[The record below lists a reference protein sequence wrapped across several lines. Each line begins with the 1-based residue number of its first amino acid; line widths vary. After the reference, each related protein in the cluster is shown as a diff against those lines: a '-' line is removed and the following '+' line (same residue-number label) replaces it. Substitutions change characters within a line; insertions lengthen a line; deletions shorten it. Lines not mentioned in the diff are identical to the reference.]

1 MASITDLRQK
11 RAALWEKTK
20 KFLDNAKRE
29 NDMLSA
35 EDVETYEK
43 MESEIVAL
51 GKEIDIL
58 ERQAEMEK
66 RLNSPVN
73 TPVLETPKTNGNTKT
88 GRASDE
94 YKQAFWKLM
103 KNNQLSYSVH
113 DTLQIG
119 TDSDGGYLVPDE
131 YETVLIDKLADE
143 NIMRGLTTIIT
154 SANGD
159 KKIPVVASHGEAVW
173 TDEGSEYT
181 ESDDEFGTVSLG
193 AHKLSTIIKVSEEL
207 LNDSA
212 FNLETYISS
221 EFARRMGAAEELAFI
236 NGNGTGK
243 PTGVLNT
250 AEVGVT
256 SAVSNAITTD
266 EIIDLYHSLRT
277 PYRKNAVFMSS
288 DSTIK
293 AIRKLK
299 DSNGQYLW
307 QPSIKDGET
316 DTLLGKP
323 VYTSSSI
330 ANAASGTKPIAFGD
344 LSYYWIGD
352 RQGVTFRR
360 LNELYAANGQVG
372 FLTTKR
378 VDARLIVPEA
388 VKILKMK
395 GTVST
400 GG

>member
-1 MASITDLRQK
+1 MSKILDLRQK
-11 RAALWEKTK
+11 RASLWEKTK
-20 KFLDNAKRE
+20 KFLDDAKRE
-29 NDMLSA
+29 DGMLSA
-35 EDVETYEK
+35 DDVAAYEK
-43 MESEIVAL
+43 MEADIVSL

-66 RLNSPVN
+66 QLNAPVN
-73 TPVLETPKTNGNTKT
+73 TPVREKPDNGAGIKT
-88 GRASDE
+88 GRASDA
-94 YKQAFWKLM
+94 YKNAFWKLM
-103 KNNQLSYSVH
+103 QNNQLSYSVH

-119 TDSDGGYLVPDE
+119 TDSEGGYLVPDE
-131 YETVLIDKLADE
+131 YEATLIDKLTDE
-143 NIMRGLTTIIT
+143 NIMRGLATIIT

-173 TDEGSEYT
+173 TDEGEEYT

-221 EFARRMGAAEELAFI
+221 EFARHMGAAEELAFI

-243 PTGVLNT
+243 PTGVINT

-256 SAVSNAITTD
+256 SASANAITTD

-277 PYRKNAVFMSS
+277 PYRKNAAFLAN

-307 QPSIKDGET
+307 HPGLQAEQP
-316 DTLLGKP
+316 DTILNRPIHTSAYMPEIGSANKILL
-323 VYTSSSI
+323 
-330 ANAASGTKPIAFGD
+330 FGD
-344 LSYYWIGD
+344 LKYYWIAD
-352 RQGVTFRR
+352 RQGRSFQR
-360 LNELYAANGQVG
+360 LNELFAKNGQVG
-372 FLTTKR
+372 FRVFQR
-378 VDARLIVPEA
+378 VDGKLILPEA
-388 VKILKMK
+388 VKTMAMA
-395 GTVST
+395 G
-400 GG
+400 

>member
-88 GRASDE
+88 GRASNE

-256 SAVSNAITTD
+256 SAASNAITTD

-293 AIRKLK
+293 PIRKLK

-307 QPSIKDGET
+307 QPGLQAGQP
-316 DTLLGKP
+316 DTILNRPIHTSAYMPEIESGNKILL
-323 VYTSSSI
+323 
-330 ANAASGTKPIAFGD
+330 FGD
-344 LSYYWIGD
+344 LSYYWVAD
-352 RQGVTFRR
+352 RQGRSFQR
-360 LNELYAANGQVG
+360 LNELFAKSGQVG
-372 FLTTKR
+372 FR
-378 VDARLIVPEA
+378 VCQRLDGKLILPES
-388 VKILKMK
+388 VKTVQMK
-395 GTVST
+395 
-400 GG
+400 

>member
-1 MASITDLRQK
+1 MSKILDLRQK
-11 RAALWEKTK
+11 RASLWEKTK
-20 KFLDNAKRE
+20 KFLDDAKRE
-29 NDMLSA
+29 DGMLSA
-35 EDVETYEK
+35 DDVAAYEK
-43 MESEIVAL
+43 MEADIVSL

-66 RLNSPVN
+66 QLNAPVN
-73 TPVLETPKTNGNTKT
+73 TPVREKPDNGAGIKT
-88 GRASDE
+88 GRASDA
-94 YKQAFWKLM
+94 YKNAFWKLM
-103 KNNQLSYSVH
+103 QNNQLSYSVH

-119 TDSDGGYLVPDE
+119 TDSEGGYLVPDE
-131 YETVLIDKLADE
+131 YEATLIDKLTDE
-143 NIMRGLTTIIT
+143 NIMRGLATIIT

-173 TDEGSEYT
+173 TDEGEEYT

-221 EFARRMGAAEELAFI
+221 EFARRLGAAEELAFI

-243 PTGVLNT
+243 PTGVINT

-256 SAVSNAITTD
+256 SASANAITTD

-277 PYRKNAVFMSS
+277 PYRKNAAFLAN

-307 QPSIKDGET
+307 QPGLQAGQP
-316 DTLLGKP
+316 DTILNRPIHTSAYMPEIGSANKILL
-323 VYTSSSI
+323 
-330 ANAASGTKPIAFGD
+330 FGD
-344 LSYYWIGD
+344 LKYYWIAD
-352 RQGVTFRR
+352 RQGRSFQR
-360 LNELYAANGQVG
+360 LNELFAKNGQVG
-372 FLTTKR
+372 FRVFQR
-378 VDARLIVPEA
+378 VDGKLILPEA
-388 VKILKMK
+388 VKTMAMA
-395 GTVST
+395 G
-400 GG
+400 

>member
-1 MASITDLRQK
+1 MKQFEDIPLFCIRRFQEKPLIQNQDNWICILRHDFFVVTICPCCLQINK
-11 RAALWEKTK
+11 QIRKT
-20 KFLDNAKRE
+20 
-29 NDMLSA
+29 
-35 EDVETYEK
+35 
-43 MESEIVAL
+43 
-51 GKEIDIL
+51 DIL
-58 ERQAEMEK
+58 GIEI
-66 RLNSPVN
+66 LLTS
-73 TPVLETPKTNGNTKT
+73 LHTK
-88 GRASDE
+88 GAGHVS
-94 YKQAFWKLM
+94 F
-103 KNNQLSYSVH
+103 
-113 DTLQIG
+113 
-119 TDSDGGYLVPDE
+119 
-131 YETVLIDKLADE
+131 
-143 NIMRGLTTIIT
+143 TTAC
-154 SANGD
+154 SAGD

-256 SAVSNAITTD
+256 SAASNAITTD

-307 QPSIKDGET
+307 QPGLQAGQP
-316 DTLLGKP
+316 DTILNRPIHTSAYMPEIESGNKILL
-323 VYTSSSI
+323 
-330 ANAASGTKPIAFGD
+330 FGD
-344 LSYYWIGD
+344 LSYYWVAD
-352 RQGVTFRR
+352 RQGRSFQR
-360 LNELYAANGQVG
+360 LNELFAKNGQVG
-372 FLTTKR
+372 FR
-378 VDARLIVPEA
+378 VFQRLDGKLILPES
-388 VKILKMK
+388 VKTVQMK
-395 GTVST
+395 
-400 GG
+400 

>member
-1 MASITDLRQK
+1 MSKILDLRQK
-11 RAALWEKTK
+11 RASLWEKTK
-20 KFLDNAKRE
+20 KFLDDAKRE
-29 NDMLSA
+29 DGMLSA
-35 EDVETYEK
+35 DDVAAYEK
-43 MESEIVAL
+43 MEADIVSL

-66 RLNSPVN
+66 QLNAPVN
-73 TPVLETPKTNGNTKT
+73 TPVREKPDNGAGIKT
-88 GRASDE
+88 GRASDA
-94 YKQAFWKLM
+94 YKNAFWKLM
-103 KNNQLSYSVH
+103 QNNQLSYSVH

-119 TDSDGGYLVPDE
+119 TDSEGGYLVPDE
-131 YETVLIDKLADE
+131 YEATLIDKLTDE
-143 NIMRGLTTIIT
+143 NIMRGLATIIT

-173 TDEGSEYT
+173 TDEGEEYT

-243 PTGVLNT
+243 PTGVINT

-256 SAVSNAITTD
+256 SASANAITTD

-277 PYRKNAVFMSS
+277 PYRKNAAFLAN

-299 DSNGQYLW
+299 DSNNQYLW
-307 QPSIKDGET
+307 QPGLQAGQP
-316 DTLLGKP
+316 DTILNRPIPTSAYMPEIGGGNKILL
-323 VYTSSSI
+323 
-330 ANAASGTKPIAFGD
+330 FGD
-344 LSYYWIGD
+344 LKYYWIAD
-352 RQGVTFRR
+352 RQGRSFQR
-360 LNELYAANGQVG
+360 LNELFAKNGQVG
-372 FLTTKR
+372 FRVFQR
-378 VDARLIVPEA
+378 VDGKLILPEA
-388 VKILKMK
+388 VKTMAMA
-395 GTVST
+395 G
-400 GG
+400 

>member
-1 MASITDLRQK
+1 MSKILDLRQK
-11 RAALWEKTK
+11 RASLWEKTK
-20 KFLDNAKRE
+20 KFLDDAKRE
-29 NDMLSA
+29 DGMLSA
-35 EDVETYEK
+35 DDVAAYEK
-43 MESEIVAL
+43 MEADIVSL

-66 RLNSPVN
+66 QLNAPVN
-73 TPVLETPKTNGNTKT
+73 TPVREKPDNGAGIKT
-88 GRASDE
+88 GRASDA
-94 YKQAFWKLM
+94 YKNAFWKLM
-103 KNNQLSYSVH
+103 QNNQLSYSVH

-119 TDSDGGYLVPDE
+119 TDSEGGYLVPDE
-131 YETVLIDKLADE
+131 YEATLIDKLTDE
-143 NIMRGLTTIIT
+143 NIMRGLATIIT

-173 TDEGSEYT
+173 TDEGEEYT

-243 PTGVLNT
+243 PTGVINT

-256 SAVSNAITTD
+256 SASANAITTD

-277 PYRKNAVFMSS
+277 PYRKNAAFLAN

-307 QPSIKDGET
+307 QPGLQAGQP
-316 DTLLGKP
+316 DTILNRPIHTSAYMPEIGSANKILL
-323 VYTSSSI
+323 
-330 ANAASGTKPIAFGD
+330 FGD
-344 LSYYWIGD
+344 LKYYWIAD
-352 RQGVTFRR
+352 RQGRSFQR
-360 LNELYAANGQVG
+360 LNELFAKNGQVG
-372 FLTTKR
+372 FRVFKR
-378 VDARLIVPEA
+378 VDGKLILPEA
-388 VKILKMK
+388 VKTMAMA
-395 GTVST
+395 G
-400 GG
+400 

>member
-221 EFARRMGAAEELAFI
+221 EFARIMGAAEELAFI

-256 SAVSNAITTD
+256 SAASNAITTD

-307 QPSIKDGET
+307 QPGLQAGQP
-316 DTLLGKP
+316 DTILNRPIHTSAYMPEIESGNKILL
-323 VYTSSSI
+323 
-330 ANAASGTKPIAFGD
+330 FGD
-344 LSYYWIGD
+344 LSYYWVAD
-352 RQGVTFRR
+352 RQGRSFQR
-360 LNELYAANGQVG
+360 LNELFAKNGQVG
-372 FLTTKR
+372 FR
-378 VDARLIVPEA
+378 VFQRLDGKLILPES
-388 VKILKMK
+388 VKTVQMK
-395 GTVST
+395 
-400 GG
+400 

>member
-1 MASITDLRQK
+1 MSKIFDLRQK
-11 RAALWEKTK
+11 RASLWEKTK
-20 KFLDNAKRE
+20 KFLDDAKRE
-29 NDMLSA
+29 DGMLSA
-35 EDVETYEK
+35 DDVAAYEK
-43 MESEIVAL
+43 MEADIVSL

-66 RLNSPVN
+66 QLNAPVN
-73 TPVLETPKTNGNTKT
+73 TPVREKPDNGAGIKT
-88 GRASDE
+88 GRASDA
-94 YKQAFWKLM
+94 YKNAFWKLM
-103 KNNQLSYSVH
+103 QNNQLSYSVH

-119 TDSDGGYLVPDE
+119 TDSEGGYLVPDE
-131 YETVLIDKLADE
+131 YEATLIDKLTDE
-143 NIMRGLTTIIT
+143 NIMRGLATIIT

-173 TDEGSEYT
+173 TDEGEEYT

-243 PTGVLNT
+243 PTGVINT

-256 SAVSNAITTD
+256 SASANAITTD

-277 PYRKNAVFMSS
+277 PYRKNAAFLAN

-307 QPSIKDGET
+307 QPGLQAGQP
-316 DTLLGKP
+316 DTILNRPIHTSAYMPEIGSANKILL
-323 VYTSSSI
+323 
-330 ANAASGTKPIAFGD
+330 FGD
-344 LSYYWIGD
+344 LKYYWIAD
-352 RQGVTFRR
+352 RQGRSFQR
-360 LNELYAANGQVG
+360 LNELFAKNGQVG
-372 FLTTKR
+372 FRVFQR
-378 VDARLIVPEA
+378 VDGKLILPEA
-388 VKILKMK
+388 VKTMAMA
-395 GTVST
+395 G
-400 GG
+400 

>member
-1 MASITDLRQK
+1 MSKILDLRQK
-11 RAALWEKTK
+11 RASLWEKTK
-20 KFLDNAKRE
+20 KFLDDAKRE
-29 NDMLSA
+29 DGMLSA
-35 EDVETYEK
+35 DDVAAYEK
-43 MESEIVAL
+43 MEADIVSL

-66 RLNSPVN
+66 QLNAPVN
-73 TPVLETPKTNGNTKT
+73 TPVREKPDNGAGIKT
-88 GRASDE
+88 GRASDA
-94 YKQAFWKLM
+94 YKNAFWKLM
-103 KNNQLSYSVH
+103 QNNQLSYSVH

-119 TDSDGGYLVPDE
+119 TDSEGGYLVPDE
-131 YETVLIDKLADE
+131 YEATLIDKLTDE
-143 NIMRGLTTIIT
+143 NIMRGLATIIT

-173 TDEGSEYT
+173 TDEGEEYT

-243 PTGVLNT
+243 PTGVINT

-256 SAVSNAITTD
+256 SASANAITTD

-277 PYRKNAVFMSS
+277 PYRKNAAFLAN

-307 QPSIKDGET
+307 QPGLQAGQP
-316 DTLLGKP
+316 DTILNRPIHTSAYMPEIGSTNKILL
-323 VYTSSSI
+323 
-330 ANAASGTKPIAFGD
+330 FGD
-344 LSYYWIGD
+344 LKYYWIAD
-352 RQGVTFRR
+352 RQGRSFQR
-360 LNELYAANGQVG
+360 LNELFAKNGQVG
-372 FLTTKR
+372 FRVFQR
-378 VDARLIVPEA
+378 VDGKLILPEA
-388 VKILKMK
+388 VKTMAMA
-395 GTVST
+395 G
-400 GG
+400 

>member
-1 MASITDLRQK
+1 MSKILDLRQK
-11 RAALWEKTK
+11 RASLWEKTK
-20 KFLDNAKRE
+20 KFLDDAKRE
-29 NDMLSA
+29 DGMLSA
-35 EDVETYEK
+35 DDVAAYEK
-43 MESEIVAL
+43 MEADIVSL

-66 RLNSPVN
+66 QLNAPVN
-73 TPVLETPKTNGNTKT
+73 TPVREKPDNGAGIKT
-88 GRASDE
+88 GRASDA
-94 YKQAFWKLM
+94 YKNAFWKLM
-103 KNNQLSYSVH
+103 QNNQLSYSVH

-119 TDSDGGYLVPDE
+119 TDSEGGYLVPDE
-131 YETVLIDKLADE
+131 YEATLIDKLTDE
-143 NIMRGLTTIIT
+143 NIMRGLATIIT

-173 TDEGSEYT
+173 TDEGEEYT

-243 PTGVLNT
+243 PTGVINT

-256 SAVSNAITTD
+256 SASANAITTD

-277 PYRKNAVFMSS
+277 PYRKNAAFLAN

-299 DSNGQYLW
+299 DSNNQYLW
-307 QPSIKDGET
+307 QPGLQAGQP
-316 DTLLGKP
+316 DTILNRPIHTSAYMPEIGGGNKILLF
-323 VYTSSSI
+323 S
-330 ANAASGTKPIAFGD
+330 D
-344 LSYYWIGD
+344 LKYYWIAD
-352 RQGVTFRR
+352 RQGRSFQR
-360 LNELYAANGQVG
+360 LNELFAKNGQVG
-372 FLTTKR
+372 FRVFQR
-378 VDARLIVPEA
+378 VDGKLILPEA
-388 VKILKMK
+388 VKTMAMA
-395 GTVST
+395 G
-400 GG
+400 

>member
-1 MASITDLRQK
+1 MSKILDLRQK
-11 RAALWEKTK
+11 RASLWEKTK
-20 KFLDNAKRE
+20 KFLDDAKRE
-29 NDMLSA
+29 DGMLSA
-35 EDVETYEK
+35 DDVAAYEK
-43 MESEIVAL
+43 MEADIVSL

-66 RLNSPVN
+66 QLNAPVN
-73 TPVLETPKTNGNTKT
+73 TPVREKPDNGAGIKT
-88 GRASDE
+88 GRASDA
-94 YKQAFWKLM
+94 YKNAFWKLM
-103 KNNQLSYSVH
+103 QNNQLSYSVH

-119 TDSDGGYLVPDE
+119 TDSEGGYLVPDE
-131 YETVLIDKLADE
+131 YEATLIDKLTDE
-143 NIMRGLTTIIT
+143 NIMRGLATIIT

-173 TDEGSEYT
+173 TDEGEEYT

-243 PTGVLNT
+243 PTGVINT

-256 SAVSNAITTD
+256 SASANAITTD

-277 PYRKNAVFMSS
+277 PYRKNAAFLAN

-299 DSNGQYLW
+299 DSNNQYLW
-307 QPSIKDGET
+307 QPGLQAGQPDIILNRPIHTSAYMPEIGGGNKI
-316 DTLLGKP
+316 LL
-323 VYTSSSI
+323 
-330 ANAASGTKPIAFGD
+330 FGD
-344 LSYYWIGD
+344 LKYYWIAD
-352 RQGVTFRR
+352 RQGRSFQR
-360 LNELYAANGQVG
+360 LNELFAKNGQVG
-372 FLTTKR
+372 FRVFQR
-378 VDARLIVPEA
+378 VDGKLILPEA
-388 VKILKMK
+388 VKTMAMA
-395 GTVST
+395 G
-400 GG
+400 

>member
-1 MASITDLRQK
+1 MSKILDLRQK
-11 RAALWEKTK
+11 RASLWEKTK
-20 KFLDNAKRE
+20 KFLDDAKRE
-29 NDMLSA
+29 DGMLSA
-35 EDVETYEK
+35 DDVAAYEK
-43 MESEIVAL
+43 MEADIVSL

-66 RLNSPVN
+66 QLNAPVN
-73 TPVLETPKTNGNTKT
+73 TPVREKPDNGAGIKT
-88 GRASDE
+88 GRASDA
-94 YKQAFWKLM
+94 YKNAFWKLM
-103 KNNQLSYSVH
+103 QNNQLSYSVH

-119 TDSDGGYLVPDE
+119 TDSEGGYLVPDE
-131 YETVLIDKLADE
+131 YEATLIDKLTDE
-143 NIMRGLTTIIT
+143 NIMRGLATIIT

-173 TDEGSEYT
+173 TDEGEEYT

-243 PTGVLNT
+243 PTGVINT

-256 SAVSNAITTD
+256 SASANAITTD

-277 PYRKNAVFMSS
+277 PYRKNAAFLANV
-288 DSTIK
+288 STIK

-299 DSNGQYLW
+299 DSNNQYLW
-307 QPSIKDGET
+307 QPGLQAGQP
-316 DTLLGKP
+316 DTILNRPIHTSAYMPEIGGGNKILL
-323 VYTSSSI
+323 
-330 ANAASGTKPIAFGD
+330 FGD
-344 LSYYWIGD
+344 LKYYWIAD
-352 RQGVTFRR
+352 RQGRSFQR
-360 LNELYAANGQVG
+360 LNELFAKNGQVG
-372 FLTTKR
+372 FRVFQR
-378 VDARLIVPEA
+378 VDGKLILPEA
-388 VKILKMK
+388 VKTMAMA
-395 GTVST
+395 G
-400 GG
+400 